1 MKFLKVCGSQV
12 SFHPRIDEFQ
22 ISGSGRAVTSNSL
35 TAGIGSPRVI
45 GDKSLVQFR

>member
-22 ISGSGRAVTSNSL
+22 ISGSGRAVTRATGFAFL
-35 TAGIGSPRVI
+35 RLPEAAMVSPSV
-45 GDKSLVQFR
+45 